1 MGFRFSNFYGD
12 PFAIATISFG
22 IIAWVVAIAGAF
34 SSPSKTFPHFSWW
47 GLFYQLFLHLLIFT
61 LYACNLIELYKFT
74 IVGLLSIAFV
84 YTSNSANTLIY
95 NTKLP
100 GNLCCAAGCI
110 LLSILNFIWILYF
123 GGHPESPTNQ
133 FIDSFS
139 LKSTHSHGQLALNDP
154 NAYDRNHDSRHIST
168 GVSSTVQQGMTGPS
182 AYASQQYQDTQAMR
196 QSNKANPNMP
206 YMSSTHLNGLENFSQ
221 SDVRDL
227 THGNHHS
234 IRTGT
239 AAASGIN
246 GQNTTG
252 SNTNNTGTLTSGA
265 GIGDNGLY
273 NDVNSLGMGTTFRYR
288 AKALYTYEANPDDIN
303 ELSFTKGEIL
313 EVDDIDGKWWQARRA
328 NGQVGICPSNY
339 VKLLD

>member
-1 MGFRFSNFYGD
+1 MGFKFSNFFGD
-12 PFAIATISFG
+12 PFAIATVSFG

-34 SSPSKTFPHFSWW
+34 SSPSNTFPHFSWW
-47 GLFYQLFLHLLIFT
+47 GLFYQLFLLLLIFI
-61 LYACNLIELYKFT
+61 LYAWNLIELYKFT

-84 YTSNSANTLIY
+84 YTSNTTNSLIY
-95 NTKLP
+95 NTKIP
-100 GNLCCAAGCI
+100 GNLCCAAGSI

-139 LKSTHSHGQLALNDP
+139 LKNSHSHGQLALSDP
-154 NAYDRNHDSRHIST
+154 NAYDSNHDSRHIST
-168 GVSSTVQQGMTGPS
+168 GVSSAAQQGTAGPS
-182 AYASQQYQDTQAMR
+182 AYASQQYQDTNAMR
-196 QSNKANPNMP
+196 QSAKNNSNTP
-206 YMSSTHLNGLENFSQ
+206 YMSSTQLNGLENFSQ

-227 THGNHHS
+227 THNNNHHS

-239 AAASGIN
+239 AN

-252 SNTNNTGTLTSGA
+252 SNTNNTGTLTSGV
-265 GIGDNGLY
+265 GVGENGLY

-288 AKALYTYEANPDDIN
+288 AKALYSYEANPDDVN